1 VLLLLL
7 LLLLLLQVHKGFLTS
22 FNDLMTGG
30 DNKQE
35 TMAEVAKEL
44 MDGKE
49 PARCVD
55 TVVVWEYIKLDK

>member
-1 VLLLLL
+1 
-7 LLLLLLQVHKGFLTS
+7 
-22 FNDLMTGG
+22 
-30 DNKQE
+30 
-35 TMAEVAKEL
+35 MAEVAKEL